1 MTPEMMVALGKA
13 GGLLAMA
20 FAAMGSALGTGAAGM
35 AAIGAWKKCYA
46 QNKPAPFQ
54 LLVYVGAPLTQI
66 FYGLIL
72 MLTIKGRVAE
82 AANAVDWPAM
92 LAAGIFGGMAMGLSA
107 WMQGKAGAAGA
118 DALAETGE
126 GFVNYIMALGIIE
139 TVALFVMVLLMA
151 LAF

>member
-1 MTPEMMVALGKA
+1 MTLEMMAALGKA
-13 GGLLAMA
+13 GGLSAMA
-20 FAAMGSALGTGAAGM
+20 FAAIGSAMGTGAAGM

-46 QNKPAPFQ
+46 QSKPAPFQ

-72 MLTIKGRVAE
+72 MLTIKGRTAD
-82 AANAVDWPAM
+82 AATAVDWPTM
-92 LAAGIFGGMAMGLSA
+92 LVAGVVGGIAMGMSA
-107 WMQGKAGAAGA
+107 WMQGKAGAAGS

>member
-1 MTPEMMVALGKA
+1 MTPEMMIALGKA
-13 GGLLAMA
+13 GGLSAMA
-20 FAAMGSALGTGAAGM
+20 FAAIGSALGTGAAGM

-72 MLTIKGRVAE
+72 MLTIKGRAAE
-82 AANAVDWPAM
+82 AATAVDWPAM
-92 LAAGIFGGMAMGLSA
+92 LMAGIIGGIAMGMSA
-107 WMQGKAGAAGA
+107 WMQGKAGAAGS

>member
-1 MTPEMMVALGKA
+1 MTAEMMAALGKA
-13 GGLLAMA
+13 GGLSAMA
-20 FAAMGSALGTGAAGM
+20 LAAIGSAMGTGAAGM

-72 MLTIKGRVAE
+72 MLTIKGR
-82 AANAVDWPAM
+82 AVDVATAADWPTM
-92 LAAGIFGGMAMGLSA
+92 LVAGVIGGIAMGMSA
-107 WMQGKAGAAGA
+107 WMQGKAGAAGS

>member
-1 MTPEMMVALGKA
+1 MTPEMMMALGKA
-13 GGLLAMA
+13 GGLSAMA
-20 FAAMGSALGTGAAGM
+20 FAAIGSALGTGAAGM

-72 MLTIKGRVAE
+72 MLTIKGRATE
-82 AANAVDWPAM
+82 AATAVDWPAM
-92 LAAGIFGGMAMGLSA
+92 LMAGIIGGIAMGMSA
-107 WMQGKAGAAGA
+107 WMQGKAGAAGS

>member
-1 MTPEMMVALGKA
+1 MTPEMMAALGKA
-13 GGLLAMA
+13 GGLAAMA
-20 FAAMGSALGTGAAGM
+20 IAAIGSALGTGAAGM

-72 MLTIKGRVAE
+72 MLTIRGRIEEGLVQ
-82 AANAVDWPAM
+82 DWPTM
-92 LAAGIFGGMAMGLSA
+92 LIAGVIGGTAMGMSA
-107 WMQGKAGAAGA
+107 WMQGRAGAAGS

>member
-1 MTPEMMVALGKA
+1 MTLEMMTALGKA
-13 GGLLAMA
+13 GGLSAMA
-20 FAAMGSALGTGAAGM
+20 FAAIGSALGTGAAGM
-35 AAIGAWKKCYA
+35 SAIGAWKKCYA
-46 QNKPAPFQ
+46 QSKPAPFQ

-72 MLTIKGRVAE
+72 MLTIKGRVAD
-82 AANAVDWPAM
+82 AATAADWPAM
-92 LAAGIFGGMAMGLSA
+92 LMAGVIGGIAMGMSA
-107 WMQGKAGAAGA
+107 WMQGKAGAAGS

-126 GFVNYIMALGIIE
+126 GFVNYIMVLGIIE

>member
-1 MTPEMMVALGKA
+1 
-13 GGLLAMA
+13 MA
-20 FAAMGSALGTGAAGM
+20 FAAIGSALGTGASGM
-35 AAIGAWKKCYA
+35 AVIGAWKKCYA

-72 MLTIKGRVAE
+72 MLTVKGRAVE
-82 AANAVDWPAM
+82 AATAGDWPTM
-92 LAAGIFGGMAMGLSA
+92 LMAGVIGGMAMGTSA

-118 DALAETGE
+118 DAFAETGE
-126 GFVNYIMALGIIE
+126 GFVNYLMVLGIVE
-139 TVALFVMVLLMA
+139 TVALFVMVLLLA